1 MLVEREKLSPRG
13 SALPA
18 SNPLNLIQKGFPMNN
33 PKNDLTSRTYEFGK
47 QCVLFAIGL
56 PRDMTGTKHFAG
68 QLIRCGTSTAAN
80 YRAAFIAPS
89 RKAFSAKLSI
99 CAEEANETT
108 YWLQL
113 IKDLKYPV
121 TDKLLSE
128 HLETLL
134 DESIQLTKIFVAS
147 RKTLNETTP

>member
-1 MLVEREKLSPRG
+1 
-13 SALPA
+13 
-18 SNPLNLIQKGFPMNN
+18 MN
-33 PKNDLTSRTYEFGK
+33 
-47 QCVLFAIGL
+47 
-56 PRDMTGTKHFAG
+56 HFAG
-68 QLIRCGTSTAAN
+68 QIIRCGTSVAAN

-113 IKDLKYPV
+113 LKDLNYPIHS
-121 TDKLLSE
+121 TEQGPDI
-128 HLETLL
+128 LETLL

-147 RKTLNETTP
+147 RKTLNMNNS